1 MVNFMFSCWKLYQ
14 PKIVISITG
23 GAKYFDVKSNLK
35 NSLKK
40 GIVKAALSTNAWLIT
55 GGTNEGIMKLIGE
68 GVKEQ
73 TLDPETK
80 LVVLGLAN
88 WTTILNNH
96 QLIRKV
102 YFYLN

>member
-1 MVNFMFSCWKLYQ
+1 MVDFMYSSWKLYR
-14 PKIVISITG
+14 PKIIISITG
-23 GAKYFDVKSNLK
+23 GAKNFDVKSNLK

-55 GGTNEGIMKLIGE
+55 GGTNEGIMRLIGE
-68 GVKEQ
+68 SVKEQ

-80 LVVLGLAN
+80 LVVLGLVN

-96 QLIRKV
+96 QLIRNV
-102 YFYLN
+102 CLV